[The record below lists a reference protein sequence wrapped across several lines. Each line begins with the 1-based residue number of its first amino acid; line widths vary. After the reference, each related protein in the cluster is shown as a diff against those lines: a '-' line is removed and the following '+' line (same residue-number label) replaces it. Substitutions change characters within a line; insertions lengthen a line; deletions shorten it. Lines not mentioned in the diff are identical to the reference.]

1 MQLWP
6 VQLEQIDRAWRDGAA
21 CLHEACDVSGG
32 EITGSQLKMLLS
44 RGERTLVA
52 LHDGTEIVGWAVF
65 RVDQL
70 PNVRTFFITDLVAHN
85 GGFERF
91 VEALKTMAASLGCST
106 IRCAAGPAQA
116 RLYRMRLGFQPLY
129 SILEVEVDHANL
141 S

>member
-6 VQLEQIDRAWRDGAA
+6 VPPEQIDRAWRDGAA

-32 EITGSQLKMLLS
+32 EITGSQLKMLLG

-52 LHDGTEIVGWAVF
+52 LHDGAATVGWAVF

-70 PNVRTFFITDLVAHN
+70 PNVRSFFITDLVAHN
-85 GGFERF
+85 GHFEEF
-91 VEALKTMAASLGCST
+91 FGSLKTMAASLGCST

-116 RLYRMRLGFQPLY
+116 RLYRMRLGFKPLY
-129 SILEVEVDHANL
+129 QILEVEV
-141 S
+141 